1 MKHVLPLVLVLW
13 GHHCD
18 EITAVTAVVQ
28 NRRAGRRTQLVGL
41 DNRNRRGANGVQ
53 LVTDLTLSEAV
64 AQASAVHSIILSMD
78 LAGLLRYLDD
88 PRVVT
93 LLQNA
98 IDSGATLVTH
108 DSASTETLNETS
120 NKTRN
125 ETINQISRVIQRD
138 IRTLLQIAPDPQK

>member
-1 MKHVLPLVLVLW
+1 MKYVLPLVLVLW

-53 LVTDLTLSEAV
+53 LVTDLTLSEAL
-64 AQASAVHSIILSMD
+64 AQASAVHSIIFSMD

-98 IDSGATLVTH
+98 IDNGATLVTH
-108 DSASTETLNETS
+108 DIASTETI

-125 ETINQISRVIQRD
+125 ETIDQISRVIQRD
-138 IRTLLQIAPDPQK
+138 IRSLLQIAPDP

>member
-1 MKHVLPLVLVLW
+1 MKYVLPLVLVLW

-98 IDSGATLVTH
+98 IDNGATLLTH
-108 DSASTETLNETS
+108 DSASNETI
-120 NKTRN
+120 N
-125 ETINQISRVIQRD
+125 ETINQISHVIQRD
-138 IRTLLQIAPDPQK
+138 IRSLLQIAPDP